1 MKASEIIELIQF
13 KSDLEKR
20 IIEQKRNLFGCTSC
34 KSSALKEIS

>member
-20 IIEQKRNLFGCTSC
+20 IIEQKRNLFSCTSC